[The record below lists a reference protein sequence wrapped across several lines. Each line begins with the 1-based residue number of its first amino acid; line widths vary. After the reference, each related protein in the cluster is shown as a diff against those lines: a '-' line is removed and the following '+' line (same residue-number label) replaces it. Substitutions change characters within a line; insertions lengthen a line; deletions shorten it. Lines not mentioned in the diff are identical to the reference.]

1 MVSTPRPQ
9 GISNESLWSFCARCG
24 KRHEGRCL
32 AGREGCFSCGESGH
46 KMKDCPK
53 AKATRREG
61 KQVSSSG
68 IDPEPQKK
76 NRFYALQSREDQ
88 E

>member
-1 MVSTPRPQ
+1 M
-9 GISNESLWSFCARCG
+9 
-24 KRHEGRCL
+24 
-32 AGREGCFSCGESGH
+32 AGREGCFSYGESGH
-46 KMKDCPK
+46 MMKDCPK

-61 KQVSSSG
+61 KQVASSSG
-68 IDPEPQKK
+68 DVEPQKK